1 MLVNVLTDV
10 NQIELPVKC
19 Y

>member
-1 MLVNVLTDV
+1 M
-10 NQIELPVKC
+10 QIELFLNSIHS